1 MPEYLTYLAQVIG
14 GLVLLVW
21 GGDRFVYGASAV
33 ARNLG
38 VTPLIIGLTI
48 VSFATS
54 APEFLVSTVAAV
66 RGASGLAIG
75 NAIGSNIANI
85 GLVLGAVALIHP
97 IKLQTTNAQREMG
110 ILIVITFMTVFL
122 FSDSLLSRLDGI
134 VLLTGL
140 IIFGVWVVRRGVA
153 LNDPV
158 TLRSR
163 PHNPKEIN
171 NDTDID
177 NHIKMIVAIFWV
189 VIGLVMLL
197 AGAELLLK
205 GAVSIAR
212 EFSVSEIIIGITL
225 VALATSLPELA
236 VSVVGAFRGE
246 YGLVLGNIVGSNI
259 FNLLGVVGVAAVIP
273 ENPIELPPNVL
284 SLHLVVMVALTLALF
299 AMTYKS
305 KDIYIGRFKGIIL
318 MAAYLS
324 FNAYLVTQNVRI
336 D

>member
-66 RGASGLAIG
+66 RGAPGLAIG

-171 NDTDID
+171 NDTDIEND
-177 NHIKMIVAIFWV
+177 IKMIVAIFWV

-305 KDIYIGRFKGIIL
+305 KDNYIGRFKGIIL